1 MTPASKYKH
10 IIWDWNGTLL
20 NDAWLF
26 VDVMN
31 TVLRRRNMPLIDV
44 ESYRQIFGFPV
55 RDYYIKLGFD
65 LEKEPFESS
74 GMEFIRE
81 YEKRRYDAKLYD
93 DTIPTLDHLSKNGI
107 SHSILSAQNQS
118 TLDDLVDYYDIRKY
132 MINISGLDNHYAHS
146 KVDNGRAWMERL
158 HFGPHEVLFVG
169 DTDHDHE
176 VAEAIGADC
185 VLLASGHHSRD
196 RLEATGAPVVEEIGD
211 VVGFVEGQRPI
222 V

>member
-1 MTPASKYKH
+1 MTPTSKYKH

-31 TVLRRRNMPLIDV
+31 TVLRRRNMPLLDV
-44 ESYRQIFGFPV
+44 EKYRQIFGFPV
-55 RDYYIKLGFD
+55 KDYYIKLGFD
-65 LEKEPFESS
+65 LDQEAFESS

-93 DTIPTLDHLSKNGI
+93 DTVPTLDRLSSNGI

-118 TLDDLVDYYDIRKY
+118 TLDDLVDYYGIRKY

-169 DTDHDHE
+169 DTNHDHE

-185 VLLASGHHSRD
+185 VLLASGHHSRQ
-196 RLEATGAPVVEEIGD
+196 RLEATGAPVLEGIGE
-211 VVGFVEGQRPI
+211 VVGFVEGA
-222 V
+222 